1 MRDFIL
7 RTLVTGGVIFGIA
20 FLLPDLIEVTGVRA
34 AVAAAL
40 LLALVNALIRPVVLV
55 LTLPLNFMTL
65 GLFTLVVNASML
77 YITAYWVDGFT
88 PAGFR
93 QAMAAAVLISVV
105 GSFLAKRVTDQAP
118 EWRLW

>member
-1 MRDFIL
+1 MINACGRGSRKATKPFVAPGACYPCRIVEEVIERLLDDIAE
-7 RTLVTGGVIFGIA
+7 LVEDKA
-20 FLLPDLIEVTGVRA
+20 QKQFLKAVEEAKHTTVTEES
-34 AVAAAL
+34 
-40 LLALVNALIRPVVLV
+40 ALVVK
-55 LTLPLNFMTL
+55 
-65 GLFTLVVNASML
+65 ASML